1 MSEEPTRAEL
11 EARSAKLR
19 ADIESLSPP
28 ERIRLAAD
36 LLEARQPRL
45 ALGLLRSIVA
55 DLEALKAAGA
65 F

>member
-1 MSEEPTRAEL
+1 MSDYPTRAEL

-36 LLEARQPRL
+36 FIEAREPKFAL
-45 ALGLLRSIVA
+45 AILRSIVA